1 MAEKRERAIEATA
14 ATATRAAR
22 LAAARTKVEAAAAV
36 DVARVVAVELEALR
50 NSSDS
55 SSASVDCNTNDELRL
70 AREVVRCDKIVECGI
85 KMKLLCFTVVDELV
99 LKSQP
104 HMTSCDT
111 GTTCSLAMSCILP
124 LIVPKI

>member
-1 MAEKRERAIEATA
+1 MAEERERAVEATV

-36 DVARVVAVELEALR
+36 DVARVAAVELEALR

-70 AREVVRCDKIVECGI
+70 TR
-85 KMKLLCFTVVDELV
+85 
-99 LKSQP
+99 
-104 HMTSCDT
+104 
-111 GTTCSLAMSCILP
+111 
-124 LIVPKI
+124 